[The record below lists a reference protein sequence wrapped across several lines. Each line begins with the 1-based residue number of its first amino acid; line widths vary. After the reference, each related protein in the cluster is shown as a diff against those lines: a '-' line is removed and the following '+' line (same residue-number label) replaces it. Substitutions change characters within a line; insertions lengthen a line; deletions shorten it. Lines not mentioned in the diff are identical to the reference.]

1 MDPTTA
7 ALALW
12 AKRYAVGWLTRHWP
26 KFVGA
31 AVAIAAGSTFL
42 AMTATS
48 VIAGNGQ
55 LAAASNACA
64 ALGYVVDQ
72 AAYQPPPIVQAP
84 TIPTGGAVAG
94 FGPND
99 HEQLENAK
107 AIVAAGTAAG
117 VGSKGLVIAIATALQ
132 ESGLRNLGHGD
143 RDSLGLFQQRPSQGW
158 GTPAQ
163 VQDPNYAALSF
174 FGGPTSPH
182 FDPSRG
188 VASPGGLLDVA
199 GWEQMPVT
207 VAAQAVQ
214 RSAFPSA
221 YAKHEAR
228 AQVIVEAL
236 TTGGTHPLVASL
248 PTPTASGAVGV
259 SGAAMTAADFRTQGV
274 DIDAFC
280 SINFEFTST
289 TPNLG
294 SQAGQVIPA
303 GEWTAPLRAAITS
316 PFGLR
321 VHPVYGEPR
330 LHAGTDFHAAIGTP
344 IAAPTVG
351 VVDTVTWTS
360 GGGLVLSIKHADGIE
375 TRHLHLSQVLVKPGD
390 VVEGGQPVALSGDS
404 GVGTGAHYHYEV
416 HVDGT
421 AVDPEPFMLQHGVN
435 LRAWT

>member
-1 MDPTTA
+1 MDPTAA
-7 ALALW
+7 AL
-12 AKRYAVGWLTRHWP
+12 
-26 KFVGA
+26 
-31 AVAIAAGSTFL
+31 AAGSTFL

-72 AAYQPPPIVQAP
+72 ATYQPPPIGQAP

-94 FGPND
+94 FGPD
-99 HEQLENAK
+99 EHQQLENAK
-107 AIVAAGTAAG
+107 AIVAAGRAAG

-132 ESGLRNLGHGD
+132 ESGLRNLAHGH
-143 RDSLGLFQQRPSQGW
+143 RDSLGHFQQRPSQGW
-158 GTPAQ
+158 GSPVQ
-163 VQDPNYAALSF
+163 VQDPNYAAPSF

-228 AQVIVEAL
+228 AQIIVEAL
-236 TTGGTHPLVASL
+236 TAGTNLPTAPL
-248 PTPTASGAVGV
+248 PTPTT
-259 SGAAMTAADFRTQGV
+259 SGAAAFSSAVMTAADFRTQGV
-274 DIDAFC
+274 DIDSFC
-280 SINFEFTST
+280 SINFELTSS

-303 GEWTAPLRAAITS
+303 GEWTAPLQATITS

-321 VHPVYGEPR
+321 VHPVYGETR
-330 LHAGTDFHAAIGTP
+330 LHAGTDFHAAVGTP
-344 IAAPTVG
+344 ITAPTAG
-351 VVDTVTWTS
+351 IVDTVTWTS

-390 VVEGGQPVALSGDS
+390 VVQGGQPVALSGDS

-416 HVDGT
+416 HVGGT